1 MTGIYH
7 IMIKICRFYTSSS
20 YLLHWF
26 PIMSDTIIFLH
37 VLVYSDTSICSI
49 GPLLSMCVCEKF
61 KLRLTSLWPR
71 GTGNSKHDFFF
82 FFFVTARL
90 HWPKLWLNLT
100 SKWPKGLRRTGYSR
114 HGFSTDVRIATGC
127 QILDGVLQL
136 CSHPAHVETKP
147 CFSHTWKWH
156 QNRLREMTYL
166 ASSLDRRH
174 RYGHWLHAV
183 LDTAWSR
190 LVSSENYKAAWTHF
204 LWGKLRSRKKMF
216 HYCYHCKERIRGV
229 RSNNNDTFYIA
240 LYPCKWAH
248 ALYYIRNTE
257 IGQIKN
263 LYKSTE
269 KLFF

>member
-1 MTGIYH
+1 MT
-7 IMIKICRFYTSSS
+7 S
-20 YLLHWF
+20 
-26 PIMSDTIIFLH
+26 
-37 VLVYSDTSICSI
+37 
-49 GPLLSMCVCEKF
+49 
-61 KLRLTSLWPR
+61 
-71 GTGNSKHDFFF
+71 F

-190 LVSSENYKAAWTHF
+190 LVSSNYKAAWTHF
-204 LWGKLRSRKKMF
+204 LWGKLRSKKKMF

-257 IGQIKN
+257 IVQIKN

-269 KLFF
+269 KLFFLVSTTDKYILLCTHTSNKQWQTTALDRQGHNVLTQTPQPLALKYTSRKTVSFHSL